1 MKNVNR
7 LIVLMSLTWLA
18 LSFTACQKNQTMELK
33 SPDKKLTLAVSLGD
47 SGQLFYQVWYE
58 QKEVLK
64 PSLLGLDRQDAEFLK
79 NLNWQG
85 VSEPR
90 LINDSYT
97 LRVHKKEQY
106 NYTAVEQSIL
116 VKNNKNE
123 PMEVIFRV
131 SDHGVAFQY
140 HFPNTDT
147 TLKII
152 SLEHTSFTFDK
163 NTRSWLQPMANA
175 KTGWGECNPSY
186 EEHYLHNKT
195 VGQPSPMA
203 GWVFPALFKTGD
215 TWVLISETAVDRTY
229 CASHLSTKS
238 SDGTYKIAFPDPKEV
253 IFTGELNPQSTLPWK
268 SPWRIIAVGSLA
280 NITESTLG
288 TDLAKPAANIDFS
301 WVKPGRASWSWVL
314 LKDNKT
320 IYSVQKEFIDYAA
333 DMGWEYCL
341 IDAGWDVQ
349 IGYPKIQELT
359 EYARSKNVQL
369 LLWYNSAGD
378 WNSTPQTPKNALLSR
393 AERIKEFTRIK
404 SMGIAG
410 VKVDFFG
417 GDGQSVINYY
427 IDILEDAAMVGL
439 MVNFHGCTLPRGWHR
454 TYPNLLTMEAIR
466 GMEFATFT
474 QDDANHIP
482 GHCATI
488 PFTRNVFDPMDF
500 TPTCFGEID
509 NIKRVTTNGF
519 ELALAVLFQSGIQHY
534 AEIPNVMNAVPAY
547 VKEAMKNIPVIWDET
562 RFIEGFP
569 GEYVIMARRTGRTWY
584 IAGING
590 QDSVKTLNLN
600 LAFAKANRAQLITDG
615 ASNREFIFSL
625 IHDFNKNP
633 IKINLKA
640 HGGFLIKTT
649 Y

>member
-1 MKNVNR
+1 
-7 LIVLMSLTWLA
+7 MSLTWLA
-18 LSFTACQKNQTMELK
+18 FSFTACQKNQIMELK
-33 SPDKKLTLAVSLGD
+33 SPDKELTLTVSLGD
-47 SGQLFYQVWYE
+47 SGQLFYQVWYQ
-58 QKEVLK
+58 QKQVLK
-64 PSLLGLDRQDAEFLK
+64 PSLLGIERHDAGFSK

-97 LRVHKKEQY
+97 LPVHKKEQY
-106 NYTAVEQSIL
+106 TYTAVEQSIL
-116 VKNNKNE
+116 VKNTNNE

-131 SDHGVAFQY
+131 SDHGLAFQY
-140 HFPNTDT
+140 HFPNTDS

-152 SLEHTSFTFDK
+152 TLEHTTFTFDK
-163 NTRSWLQPMANA
+163 NARSWLQPMAKA

-186 EEHYLHNKT
+186 EEHYLQNNP
-195 VGQPSPMA
+195 VGLSSPME
-203 GWVFPALFKTGD
+203 GWVFPALFKTGE
-215 TWVLISETAVDRTY
+215 TWVLISETAVDRAY
-229 CASHLSTKS
+229 CASHLTTET
-238 SDGTYKIAFPDPKEV
+238 SDGAYKIAFPDPQEV

-288 TDLAKPAANIDFS
+288 TDLAKPAANKDFS

-320 IYSVQKEFIDYAA
+320 IYPVQKEFIDYAA

-341 IDAGWDVQ
+341 IDAGWDLQ
-349 IGYPKIQELT
+349 IGYQKIQELT
-359 EYARSKNVQL
+359 EYARSKNVL
-369 LLWYNSAGD
+369 ILLWYNSAGD
-378 WNSTPQTPKNALLSR
+378 WNSTPQTPKNALLTR
-393 AERIKEFTRIK
+393 ADRIKEFTRIK
-404 SMGIAG
+404 EMGIAG

-427 IDILEDAAMVGL
+427 IDILEDAARVGL

-474 QDDANHIP
+474 QDDANLLP

-509 NIKRVTTNGF
+509 NINRVTTNGF

-534 AEIPNVMNAVPAY
+534 AEIPNVMNAAPVY
-547 VKEAMKNIPVIWDET
+547 VKELMKNIPVVWDET
-562 RFIEGFP
+562 RFIDGFP
-569 GEYVIMARRTGRTWY
+569 GEYVLMARRTGKTWY

-590 QDSVKTLNLN
+590 QDAAKSIQLD
-600 LAFAKANRAQLITDG
+600 LAFTRSNSANLITDG
-615 ASNREFIFSL
+615 SNNRNFSFSV
-625 IHDFNKNP
+625 INEPGKKTVD
-633 IKINLKA
+633 INLQA
-640 HGGFLIKTT
+640 HGGFLIQTT
-649 Y
+649 E